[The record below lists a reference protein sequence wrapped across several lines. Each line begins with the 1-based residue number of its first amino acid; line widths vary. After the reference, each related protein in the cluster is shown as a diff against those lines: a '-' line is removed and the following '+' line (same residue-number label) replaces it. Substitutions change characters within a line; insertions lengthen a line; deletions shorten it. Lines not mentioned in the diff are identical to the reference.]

1 MTIEIYSYK
10 DTFKEKIWQGRSE
23 EGVFYIRYRGN
34 TLGIGFGKNLEEA
47 VIEHFKVKIKF
58 SKLKNIDKKDLEE
71 LLSKIYK
78 EEVCLK

>member
-1 MTIEIYSYK
+1 MIIKIYSYK
-10 DTFKEKIWQGRSE
+10 NTLREKIWQGRNDK
-23 EGVFYIRYRGN
+23 GVFFIRYKPP